1 MLALAHNEGIKIGIG
16 IWGALYY
23 AITGIVTVYNGWK
36 PSPQRQVQS
45 LQIYLIFSKG
55 IIIIWKA
62 YLDFLKI
69 TADDWIYKLIMKCVC
84 ITLLICLYYYSVC
97 T

>member
-36 PSPQRQVQS
+36 PSPQRQV
-45 LQIYLIFSKG
+45 
-55 IIIIWKA
+55 
-62 YLDFLKI
+62 
-69 TADDWIYKLIMKCVC
+69 
-84 ITLLICLYYYSVC
+84 
-97 T
+97 